1 MFEIL
6 DIFTDIKKSIF
17 APLKYK
23 NIVKHKP
30 NLMKKT
36 LFLLGLTLL
45 ILLGGCKKNDDKFT
59 CTITS
64 PKNGAELSIYED
76 IVVTIEAKNYKG
88 TIAMIV
94 VWLENAPY
102 PVTQTAPYTCTI
114 PASLLTLGEHTIK
127 AVATTIEGA
136 QAESSI
142 KVKIVESGG
151 GGNADESPNFV
162 SFADGRIPASWKT
175 NTWVVDVAMG
185 YDADNQSL
193 RADNPV
199 SSVLT
204 TKTMSAASYV
214 EFYIRS
220 GSYGDF
226 FELYI
231 DNVKATALSSSSDG
245 NWKKW
250 IYAFDKGKHSFRWEN
265 TNGAT
270 IHLDAVKFAL
280 AAVPTVTTTVDV
292 TKITATSATSG
303 GNVTGNGNSPITA
316 RGVCWSTS
324 ENPTIDD
331 SKTTDG
337 TTTGSFTSNMTEL
350 TPNTVYYVRAYATN
364 GAGTGYGEQVSFTT
378 EPLNVPAVTTSNVT
392 NITIS
397 SAESGGNVTHDG
409 YSAVT
414 ARGVCWSTSQNPTI
428 NDTKTVSGSGTG
440 SFTSNITG
448 LTPNT
453 LYYVRA
459 YATNGSGTG
468 YGEERTF
475 KSLSIN
481 MPAVTT
487 GSITDITVSSAK
499 CEGTVTN
506 DGNDPSTT
514 RGVCWSTS
522 QNPTISDNKTVDG
535 KGTGNFTSSITGLER
550 DKLYYVR
557 AYATNSAGTAYG
569 AQKSF
574 TTLKFKI
581 GDTYQGGVIF
591 YIDNTQ
597 QHGMIAAP
605 SDNSTVLC
613 WDCYANVHK
622 FNTNASGY
630 DIGTGKSNTDL
641 IVKVIGEGD
650 YAAKLCY
657 DLNIDGISD
666 WYLPSWAELKQ
677 LYITRNVVGLKS
689 MTYWS
694 STEEYSYDLKN
705 FRASALMGDYYG
717 EHLSAY
723 RTSEYRVRCVRDF

>member
-1 MFEIL
+1 
-6 DIFTDIKKSIF
+6 
-17 APLKYK
+17 
-23 NIVKHKP
+23 
-30 NLMKKT
+30 MKKT

-76 IVVTIEAKNYKG
+76 IIVNIEAKNYKG
-88 TIAMIV
+88 TIAMVV

-127 AVATTIEGA
+127 VTATTLEGA

-142 KVKIVESGG
+142 KIKIVESGG
-151 GGNADESPNFV
+151 GGNENESPNFV
-162 SFADGRIPASWKT
+162 SFADGKIPLSWKT

-204 TKTMSAASYV
+204 TKTMRAASYV
-214 EFYIRS
+214 EFYVRS
-220 GSYGDF
+220 GSYEDF

-231 DNVKATALSSSSDG
+231 DNVKATALSSTPDG

-250 IYAFDKGKHSFRWEN
+250 IYAFNKGKHTFRWEN

-270 IHLDAVKFAL
+270 IHLDAVKFAS
-280 AAVPTVTTTVDV
+280 AALPTVTTTAAV

-331 SKTTDG
+331 NKTTDG

-378 EPLNVPAVTTSNVT
+378 KPLNVPTVTTSNVT

-397 SAESGGNVTHDG
+397 SAVSGGNVTHDG
-409 YSAVT
+409 YRPVT

-428 NDTKTVSGSGTG
+428 ADNKTTDGKETGSFTSMITELNHGTLYYVRAYATNEIGTAYGEQKTFTTLAVNLPTVTTGNITEILASSAKCDGTVTSDGNNSVTVRGVCWSVSQNPTIADSKTTNGSGTG

-448 LTPNT
+448 LNHGTT
-453 LYYVRA
+453 YYVRA
-459 YATNGSGTG
+459 YATNGVGTN
-468 YGEERTF
+468 YGEQ
-475 KSLSIN
+475 
-481 MPAVTT
+481 M
-487 GSITDITVSSAK
+487 
-499 CEGTVTN
+499 
-506 DGNDPSTT
+506 
-514 RGVCWSTS
+514 
-522 QNPTISDNKTVDG
+522 
-535 KGTGNFTSSITGLER
+535 
-550 DKLYYVR
+550 
-557 AYATNSAGTAYG
+557 
-569 AQKSF
+569 SF
-574 TTLKFKI
+574 TTNGQFFDNGIKI
-581 GDTYQGGVIF
+581 NGVTWATRNVDYPGTFAANPEDAGMLYQW
-591 YIDNTQ
+591 NR
-597 QHGMIAAP
+597 
-605 SDNSTVLC
+605 
-613 WDCYANVHK
+613 K
-622 FNTNASGY
+622 
-630 DIGTGKSNTDL
+630 TGWSNTDPMTNSNGGNTWDSSSATGSTWEKANSPCPTGWHVPTYQEHASL
-641 IVKVIGEGD
+641 ISATNKKTTINGVNGYLFGNDNNTLFLPQVAIRYHSDGV
-650 YAAKLCY
+650 LWT
-657 DLNIDGISD
+657 IDGKYWNSRGNDSSD
-666 WYLPSWAELKQ
+666 AYYLYFSNWLWPN
-677 LYITRNVVGLKS
+677 IT
-689 MTYWS
+689 T
-694 STEEYSYDLKN
+694 SY
-705 FRASALMGDYYG
+705 RAFGFS
-717 EHLSAY
+717 
-723 RTSEYRVRCVRDF
+723 VRCVKDK